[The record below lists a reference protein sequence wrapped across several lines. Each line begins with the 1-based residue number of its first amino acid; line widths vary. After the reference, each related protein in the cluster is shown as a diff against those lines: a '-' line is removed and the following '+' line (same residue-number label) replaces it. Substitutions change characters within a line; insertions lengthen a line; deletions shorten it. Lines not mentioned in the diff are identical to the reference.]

1 MGQKQ
6 VSLDLSFAQED
17 SRDMS
22 LPSQSSATA
31 PTSAAPA
38 ASEHLPEFGCVP
50 VLPEHIQ
57 Y

>member
-17 SRDMS
+17 SKDMCHYS
-22 LPSQSSATA
+22 GRVLPLLPHQQLLSTSQN
-31 PTSAAPA
+31 
-38 ASEHLPEFGCVP
+38 LVCVP
-50 VLPEHIQ
+50 VLPEHTR